1 MSRRVLL
8 YFLDELPEGVD
19 PCGEN
24 GEFHTC
30 VLAGPMF
37 RHPVRAEA
45 GTVVERDG
53 FRFADLTWC
62 KFCRIARIRQGG
74 TLKRRG

>member
-1 MSRRVLL
+1 L
-8 YFLDELPEGVD
+8 LDELPPGVD

-37 RHPVRAEA
+37 REPLHATVGE
-45 GTVVERDG
+45 VVEREG
-53 FRFADLTWC
+53 FYFADLVPGP
-62 KFCRIARIRQGG
+62 A
-74 TLKRRG
+74 